1 MNRIKRTIISLLT
14 FMVLNTVQ
22 GQDVFK
28 LWERLEKPYY
38 KANDLVEYE
47 TSAYGTK
54 VVYNVT
60 EPTITIFPA
69 KGKNSGKAILI
80 LPGGGYE
87 LEAIYH
93 EGYAVAKELASHGIT
108 GVVLKY
114 RLPLPA
120 SSDRPELV
128 PLIDARRGLKLIR
141 EKADNYGINVKNVGI
156 MGFSAGSHLATMT
169 SLWKSDST
177 HENPDFS
184 VLVYGVTN
192 DKPEN
197 IAWLQENLF
206 HRPIDE
212 AEKEKLKFLDLVDS
226 KTPPAFLVHAY
237 DDEVCHVSESTLFAE
252 KLLEHHV
259 PVEMHLFTRGGHGFG
274 LGRQEDGTD
283 QWLPLLVNWLNTDPF

>member
-1 MNRIKRTIISLLT
+1 MNRIKRTILSLFT

-47 TSAYGTK
+47 TSAYGTR

-69 KGKNSGKAILI
+69 KGENLGKAILI

-141 EKADNYGINVKNVGI
+141 QKADNYGINVKNVGI

-169 SLWKSDST
+169 SLWKSDSMQ
-177 HENPDFS
+177 ENPDFS
-184 VLVYGVTN
+184 VL
-192 DKPEN
+192 K
-197 IAWLQENLF
+197 
-206 HRPIDE
+206 
-212 AEKEKLKFLDLVDS
+212 
-226 KTPPAFLVHAY
+226 
-237 DDEVCHVSESTLFAE
+237 
-252 KLLEHHV
+252 
-259 PVEMHLFTRGGHGFG
+259 
-274 LGRQEDGTD
+274 
-283 QWLPLLVNWLNTDPF
+283 